1 MHCSTSKTVMPTR
14 KHPVE
19 ARQGGAGTRE
29 PSTWE
34 AEVGGVM
41 GLRLTMVHMHW
52 GVQLQLRYQVKDP
65 FSKKMKQE
73 PQQQQNSG
81 VGWLWLS
88 PLDPAIGL

>member
-1 MHCSTSKTVMPTR
+1 MPAG

-19 ARQGGAGTRE
+19 ARQSGAGTRE

-52 GVQLQLRYQVKDP
+52 GVQLQLRY
-65 FSKKMKQE
+65 
-73 PQQQQNSG
+73 
-81 VGWLWLS
+81 
-88 PLDPAIGL
+88 